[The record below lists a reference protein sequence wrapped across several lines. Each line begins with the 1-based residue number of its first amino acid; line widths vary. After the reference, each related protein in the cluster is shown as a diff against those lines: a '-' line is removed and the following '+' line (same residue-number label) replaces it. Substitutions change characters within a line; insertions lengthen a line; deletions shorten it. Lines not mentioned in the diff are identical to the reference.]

1 MDCDYPGKNAFQKKN
16 KKTLSYMNGKD
27 SDVFGNCSRFIFCL
41 FYIFIFFPKSI
52 MAIHVTS
59 RCLIFYIDQLLHSL
73 ASHAVRHAVSG
84 AGTRDERLRTS
95 AWEAS
100 SCQFPSCFGG
110 WLVTPFFNFE
120 KIEFYFV

>member
-1 MDCDYPGKNAFQKKN
+1 
-16 KKTLSYMNGKD
+16 MNGKD
-27 SDVFGNCSRFIFCL
+27 SDVFGNFHVL
-41 FYIFIFFPKSI
+41 FSVYFTFVSFFFPKSI
-52 MAIHVTS
+52 MALHVTS
-59 RCLIFYIDQLLHSL
+59 RCLIFYIGQLLNCL